1 MIIMSD
7 ILHRREAH
15 DYSLLCSDDAF
26 AGPCEPTWTETQ
38 NTHVLDGVVNDAS
51 TVEACQ
57 AACFINTSCTGVDWN
72 PSFTVGQKCW
82 LSGHWSGQR
91 RSRNGITRYDIA
103 RPPDSYNCP
112 GMYKV
117 LLLAYFFSIYFGGDN
132 RNNQLPLGKLHWF
145 VVAV

>member
-1 MIIMSD
+1 
-7 ILHRREAH
+7 
-15 DYSLLCSDDAF
+15 
-26 AGPCEPTWTETQ
+26 
-38 NTHVLDGVVNDAS
+38 VLDGVVNDAS

-82 LSGHWSGQR
+82 LSGPWSGHR

-112 GMYKV
+112 GMYEPKV
-117 LLLAYFFSIYFGGDN
+117 LTFANVLTNGRVSACF
-132 RNNQLPLGKLHWF
+132 QLCVSF
-145 VVAV
+145 DRYVMVVCAV